1 MSSRLEALKAAYEE
15 WGTSGKHP
23 RMDKLVDLMAD
34 NFTVGSVYD
43 QSPGMIFAKE
53 KSIAYL
59 TSIFGEWEMISFEPE
74 VYVEQ
79 DLRIAMFGVCSWRY
93 KNGNAVKCRIATLWT
108 FDKDDKAVSMIDIFD
123 SAKAMVAASTTV
135 ADAELKA
142 ALATV

>member
-1 MSSRLEALKAAYEE
+1 MSKRLEALKAAYKE
-15 WGTSGKHP
+15 WGTSGKQP

-34 NFTVGSVYD
+34 DFTVGSVYE
-43 QSPGMIFAKE
+43 QSPGVTFAKE

-74 VYVEQ
+74 VYLEQ
-79 DLRIAMFGVCSWRY
+79 DPRIAVFGVCSWRHR
-93 KNGNAVKCRIATLWT
+93 NGNAVKCRIATLWT

-135 ADAELKA
+135 ADAELKK
-142 ALATV
+142 ALVTV